1 MPRKGPDEAMRMRI
15 ISALK
20 IAKGD
25 VGEAARILEMGRTT
39 LYRKIAELGLRDQL
53 ELIRF
58 ELNRPSRKGKRRR
71 CS

>member
-1 MPRKGPDEAMRMRI
+1 MSRKEPDEAVRMRI

-25 VGEAARILEMGRTT
+25 VREAARILEMGRTT

-58 ELNRPSRKGKRRR
+58 ELDVPSRKRRR
-71 CS
+71 RGCS